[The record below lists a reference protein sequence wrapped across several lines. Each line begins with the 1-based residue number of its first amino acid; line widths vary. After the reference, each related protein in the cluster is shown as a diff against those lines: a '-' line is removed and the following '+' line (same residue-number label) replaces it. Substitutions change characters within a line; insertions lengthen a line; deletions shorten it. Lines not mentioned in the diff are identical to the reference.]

1 MSRAAH
7 HYQINLLH
15 SIDRQIIRM
24 QVFATSFE
32 AADRLGA
39 DLAKFPPFANAR
51 IGAIE
56 TDPKR
61 GGKRF
66 NVTISLARSEGSG

>member
-1 MSRAAH
+1 
-7 HYQINLLH
+7 
-15 SIDRQIIRM
+15 M
-24 QVFATSFE
+24 QVFAKSFE

-39 DLAKFPPFANAR
+39 DLAKFAPFSRAR

-56 TDPKR
+56 TDPQR

-66 NVTISLARSEGSG
+66 NVTISLARDEESG